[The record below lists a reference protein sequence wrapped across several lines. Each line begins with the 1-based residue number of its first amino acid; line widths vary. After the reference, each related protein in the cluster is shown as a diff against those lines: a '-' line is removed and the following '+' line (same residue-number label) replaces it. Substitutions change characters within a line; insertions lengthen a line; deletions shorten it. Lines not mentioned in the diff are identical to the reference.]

1 MRRAERLLLLL
12 LRLVRPTLDISLTI
26 FLVCCSIGGVLKYG
40 GVPRVTSLAG
50 RLFRFSP
57 PGIRCDHAVINMK
70 RTSRSMSTRSRL

>member
-40 GVPRVTSLAG
+40 GVGRVTSPEAVS
-50 RLFRFSP
+50 LFTTWYT
-57 PGIRCDHAVINMK
+57 V
-70 RTSRSMSTRSRL
+70 